1 MIKAEEL
8 EKIIEKYKE
17 LESKLN
23 ESIKDQDEF
32 IRVSKGF

>member
-1 MIKAEEL
+1 MLKAEEL

-23 ESIKDQDEF
+23 ASIKDQEEF
-32 IRVSKGF
+32 IRVSK